1 MKTRI
6 SMFYKNLVSLI
17 KSWGR
22 KIKYK
27 VLDIKENFQ
36 FPYTKLIMLVI
47 IVAIGFGVYGI
58 VKLNMLKVPVRAE
71 YDKTGFVKPE
81 DVSSPVEFSNERYR
95 FVFNKENTSFI
106 IYDKETGLSWSTLPN
121 EYDDL
126 GNKKLLPLE
135 VYDTFVVYYHKSL
148 GVPSAIGSYNESVV
162 HNNYL
167 IRLDEAQKSIEILYM
182 IGGKHGITVD
192 DLPMILSKDRMENFI
207 MSQLSEMDIA
217 TLKARYS
224 YMKNQEIYVL
234 NNPQSLGVQAVEAL
248 YRIFYE
254 KCGYTAED
262 LIRDNEE
269 NDLEIE
275 DKIPYFEVS
284 IKYILE
290 EDGLVVKLINESI
303 VEKEK
308 FPLIYI
314 DLLPYFGT
322 GEIEDS
328 GYLLVP
334 DGSGALINFNNSKT
348 YAKPYSQRIYGDD
361 KGIPYK
367 AMPEETQKI
376 SLPVYGVKRNNG
388 AFINIVEEGSE
399 MTSINAST
407 STTSNKYNQAY
418 FRYHFREFDNY
429 EFISWEGRQPVIV
442 WTKFYNTKSF
452 SSKIMM
458 TTSPNHDYSGMAK
471 VYQNHLIK
479 KEIITKNNNQSVPLN
494 LTLLGGY
501 HTTKHFLGLPYTTID
516 SLTSF
521 LEAKILV
528 EQLKNENINQ
538 INLAFQGWANGGIYP
553 TYMEKI
559 KFDKAVGNKK
569 EFASL
574 ANYLSEE
581 NINFYPEVTVHS
593 VYTDK
598 GISKKK
604 QVIRDTFGNIISNSP
619 YNLANLLPDY
629 QKTESY
635 YLKPSEYDK
644 VISRINKTLRD
655 IPTGIG
661 FNGFGQELY
670 GSYRSKDTIFKTDTL
685 SKFEEIMQNNSFSSI
700 MIRNPGLFA
709 IKYADIAFD
718 VPVYGTDYKII
729 DVSVPFYQLVMSG
742 YLNYSGE
749 SFNIVDKYS
758 FDWHLMKAIETAS
771 GISVTWTYQSTI
783 NLLETDYT
791 HFYSTYYKNW
801 FDKTVKAYQEIN
813 DLGIG
818 RTQLVAHQ
826 ILSHDGSIALS
837 RYDNGLEIVF
847 NYTNLP
853 YNHNGKTISPNSY
866 QVVKEAS

>member
-1 MKTRI
+1 MKAKFLK
-6 SMFYKNLVSLI
+6 FYNYSASLVKSL
-17 KSWGR
+17 GR

-27 VLDIKENFQ
+27 ILDIKENFR
-36 FPYTKLIMLVI
+36 FPYAKLIMLVT

-58 VKLNMLKVPVRAE
+58 VKVNMLRVPARAE

-81 DVSSPVEFSNERYR
+81 EIGSSVEFSNDRYK
-95 FVFNKENTSFI
+95 FTFDKTNTSFVI
-106 IYDKETGLSWSTLPN
+106 QDKETGLSWSTLPN
-121 EYDDL
+121 EYDAL

-135 VYDTFVVYYHKSL
+135 VYDTLKIYYHKSL

-162 HNNYL
+162 HKNYL
-167 IRLDEAQKSIEILYM
+167 IRLNEAENSIEILYM

-192 DLPMILSKDRMENFI
+192 DLPVILSKDRMENFI
-207 MSQLSEMDIA
+207 MPQLSQMDIA

-269 NDLEIE
+269 NGLEIE

-322 GEIEDS
+322 GEIDDS
-328 GYLLVP
+328 GYILVP
-334 DGSGALINFNNSKT
+334 DGSGALINFNNSKA
-348 YAKPYSQRIYGDD
+348 YAKPYSQRIFGDD

-367 AMPEETQKI
+367 AMPEEKQKI
-376 SLPVYGVKRNNG
+376 SLPVYGIKRNNG
-388 AFINIVEEGSE
+388 AFINLVEEGAE

-407 STTSNKYNQAY
+407 STASNKYNQAY

-429 EFISWEGRQPVIV
+429 EFVSWEGRQPVIV

-458 TTSPNHDYSGMAK
+458 TEISNNDYSGMAK
-471 VYQNHLIK
+471 LYQNHLIK
-479 KEIITKNNNQSVPLN
+479 KEIIAKNNIQNTPLN

-501 HTTKHFLGLPYTTID
+501 QTTKHFLGLPYTTTN

-521 LEAKILV
+521 DEAKILV
-528 EQLKNENINQ
+528 EKLKEENVDD
-538 INLAFQGWANGGIYP
+538 INLAFQGWANGGINP
-553 TYMEKI
+553 TYMGQI
-559 KFDKAVGNKK
+559 KFDKSVGNKK
-569 EFASL
+569 TFASL
-574 ANYLSEE
+574 ANYLSQA
-581 NINFYPEVTVHS
+581 NVNFYPEVTVQH

-598 GISKKK
+598 GISKNN
-604 QVIRDTFGNIISNSP
+604 QVIRDTFGNVIINYP
-619 YNLANLLPDY
+619 YSLANLLPDY
-629 QKTESY
+629 QRTESF
-635 YLKPSEYDK
+635 YLKPNEYDK
-644 VISRINKTLRD
+644 VIKSINKTLKNL
-655 IPTGIG
+655 PTGIG
-661 FNGFGQELY
+661 FDSFGQELY
-670 GSYRSKDTIFKTDTL
+670 GSYRSKDTIFKTETL
-685 SKFEEIMQNNSFSSI
+685 ARFEEIMQKNNFSST
-700 MIRNPGLFA
+700 MIRNPGLYS
-709 IKYADIAFD
+709 IKYTDVAFD

-771 GISVTWTYQSTI
+771 GISVTWSYESTI
-783 NLLETDYT
+783 NLLGTDYT
-791 HFYSTYYKNW
+791 RFYSTFYENW
-801 FDKTVKAYQEIN
+801 FDKTVQAYQQIN
-813 DLGIG
+813 ALGIG
-818 RTQLVAHQ
+818 KTQLVSHQ
-826 ILSHDGSIALS
+826 ILSRDGSIALS

-853 YNHNGKTISPNSY
+853 YNHNGKTINPNSY